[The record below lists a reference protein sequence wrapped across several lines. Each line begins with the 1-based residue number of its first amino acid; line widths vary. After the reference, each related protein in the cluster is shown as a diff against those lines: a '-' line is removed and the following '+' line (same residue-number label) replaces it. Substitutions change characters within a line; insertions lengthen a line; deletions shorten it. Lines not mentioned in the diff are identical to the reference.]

1 MKRIVKLTESDL
13 ARIVRRVIQEQG
25 PQQGVNPG
33 LGPQPKKSKEQD
45 RFERFFK
52 HVWGD
57 DWNEDMVMIKGFF
70 SDYNEYSK
78 FLSMVKT
85 QLNKPT
91 ILSAILS
98 AIRSRGQ
105 TGPQSTIQQWAQKI
119 AMLGA
124 GNNYTDEN
132 FQHFMKIQNY
142 MQKFNK
148 AEKWF

>member
-1 MKRIVKLTESDL
+1 MKKIVRLTESDL
-13 ARIVRRVIQEQG
+13 TRIVLRVIQEQG

-33 LGPQPKKSKEQD
+33 LEPQSKMSQAQKH
-45 RFERFFK
+45 FENFFQYI
-52 HVWGD
+52 WGD
-57 DWNEDMVMIKGFF
+57 DWDLDMKYMKSYFT
-70 SDYNEYSK
+70 DNNEYSK

-91 ILSAILS
+91 ILSAI
-98 AIRSRGQ
+98 RSKGQ
-105 TGPQSTIQQWAQKI
+105 GPQSTAQQWAQKI

-132 FQHFMKIQNY
+132 FQHFMKLQNY
-142 MQKFNK
+142 LQKFNK